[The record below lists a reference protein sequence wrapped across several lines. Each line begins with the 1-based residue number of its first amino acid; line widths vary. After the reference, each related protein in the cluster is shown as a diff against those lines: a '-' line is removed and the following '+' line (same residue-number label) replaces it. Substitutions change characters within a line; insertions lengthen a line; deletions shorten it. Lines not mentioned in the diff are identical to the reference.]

1 MTQKNKYRVIAEFT
15 GKYSITVMC
24 KFLSVPR
31 SSYYY
36 WLKNKDCE
44 DKDASLVESIRE
56 GQRASC
62 GTYGYR
68 RMTIWLNRV
77 YGIIV
82 NSKRVRRVMKEAGLQ
97 SVVRKK
103 KKFKKDQGAV
113 YKYDNLLARNF
124 YSSRPND
131 KMVTD
136 ITYIST
142 GRGKVFLSMV
152 KDLFDNSIRGYC
164 VSRNNDLKLVADT
177 LRETFTNIKTNND
190 KPVLL
195 HSDQGFQ
202 YTSKLYERLTSQYG
216 ITPSMSRKGNC
227 FDNAAAENFFSHL
240 KSELINRVKLKD
252 YEEAKKAI
260 DDYIRYY
267 NNKRIQVKL
276 KMAPL
281 EYRSHFERV

>member
-190 KPVLL
+190 KPILL

-267 NNKRIQVKL
+267 NNERIQVKL

-281 EYRSHFERV
+281 EYRSHFEP

>member
-82 NSKRVRRVMKEAGLQ
+82 NSKRVTRVMKEAGLQ

-103 KKFKKDQGAV
+103 EKFKKDQGAV

-281 EYRSHFERV
+281 EYRSHFEP

>member
-1 MTQKNKYRVIAEFT
+1 
-15 GKYSITVMC
+15 MC

-103 KKFKKDQGAV
+103 KKVKKEQGAV
-113 YKYDNLLARNF
+113 YKYDNLMARKF
-124 YSSRPND
+124 YSSRKND
-131 KMVTD
+131 KMVTE

-142 GRGKVFLSMV
+142 CRGKVCLSMV

-190 KPVLL
+190 KPILL

-227 FDNAAAENFFSHL
+227 FDNAAAENFLSHL

-252 YEEAKKAI
+252 YEEAKTAI
-260 DDYIRYY
+260 DASIRY
-267 NNKRIQVKL
+267 
-276 KMAPL
+276 
-281 EYRSHFERV
+281 

>member
-177 LRETFTNIKTNND
+177 LRETFTNIKTNNG

-216 ITPSMSRKGNC
+216 ITPSMSRKG
-227 FDNAAAENFFSHL
+227 NAAAENFFSHL

-281 EYRSHFERV
+281 EYRSHFEP

>member
-227 FDNAAAENFFSHL
+227 FDNAAAEKFFSHL
-240 KSELINRVKLKD
+240 KSEVINTVKLKD

-281 EYRSHFERV
+281 EYRSHFEP

>member
-36 WLKNKDCE
+36 WLKNNKDCE

-177 LRETFTNIKTNND
+177 LRETFTNIKTDND

-281 EYRSHFERV
+281 EYRSHFEP

>member
-82 NSKRVRRVMKEAGLQ
+82 NSKRVRRVMKEVGLQ

-281 EYRSHFERV
+281 EYRSHFEP

>member
-82 NSKRVRRVMKEAGLQ
+82 NSKRVRRIMKEAGLQ

-177 LRETFTNIKTNND
+177 LRETFTNIKTDND

-281 EYRSHFERV
+281 EYRSHFEP

>member
-36 WLKNKDCE
+36 WLKNNKDCE

-281 EYRSHFERV
+281 EYRSHFEP

>member
-82 NSKRVRRVMKEAGLQ
+82 NSKRVRRVMKKAGLQ

-267 NNKRIQVKL
+267 NNERIQVKL

-281 EYRSHFERV
+281 EYRSHFEP

>member
-24 KFLSVPR
+24 KFLSLPR

-177 LRETFTNIKTNND
+177 LRETFTNIKTHND

-281 EYRSHFERV
+281 EYRSHFEP

>member
-1 MTQKNKYRVIAEFT
+1 MTQKNKNRVIAEFT

-177 LRETFTNIKTNND
+177 LRETFTNIKTNNG

-267 NNKRIQVKL
+267 NNERIQVKL

-281 EYRSHFERV
+281 EYRSHFEP

>member
-56 GQRASC
+56 GQHASC

-82 NSKRVRRVMKEAGLQ
+82 NSKRVRRIMKEAGLQ

-267 NNKRIQVKL
+267 NNERIQVKL

-281 EYRSHFERV
+281 EYRSHFEP

>member
-177 LRETFTNIKTNND
+177 LRETFTNIKTDND

-267 NNKRIQVKL
+267 NNERIQVKL

-281 EYRSHFERV
+281 EYRSHFEP

>member
-190 KPVLL
+190 KPILL

-281 EYRSHFERV
+281 EYRSHFEP

>member
-56 GQRASC
+56 GQHASC

-177 LRETFTNIKTNND
+177 LRETFTNIKTDND

-281 EYRSHFERV
+281 EYRSHFEP

>member
-15 GKYSITVMC
+15 GKYSITGMC

-177 LRETFTNIKTNND
+177 LRETFTNIKTDND

-281 EYRSHFERV
+281 EYRSHFEP

>member
-82 NSKRVRRVMKEAGLQ
+82 NSKRVRRIMKEAGLQ

-177 LRETFTNIKTNND
+177 LRETFTNIKTDND

-267 NNKRIQVKL
+267 NNERIQVKL

-281 EYRSHFERV
+281 EYRSHFEP

>member
-82 NSKRVRRVMKEAGLQ
+82 NSKRVRRVMKKAGLQ

-103 KKFKKDQGAV
+103 KKFKKDQGSV

-177 LRETFTNIKTNND
+177 LRETFTNIKTDND

-281 EYRSHFERV
+281 EYRSHFEP

>member
-177 LRETFTNIKTNND
+177 LRETFINIKTNND
-190 KPVLL
+190 KPILL

-267 NNKRIQVKL
+267 NNERIQVKL

-281 EYRSHFERV
+281 EYRSHFEP

>member
-1 MTQKNKYRVIAEFT
+1 MTQKNKYRAIAEFT

-56 GQRASC
+56 GQHASC

-82 NSKRVRRVMKEAGLQ
+82 NSKRVRRIMKEAGLQ

-281 EYRSHFERV
+281 EYRSHFEP

>member
-82 NSKRVRRVMKEAGLQ
+82 NSKRVRRVMKKAGLQ

-103 KKFKKDQGAV
+103 KKFKKDKGAV

-177 LRETFTNIKTNND
+177 LRETFTNIKTDND

-267 NNKRIQVKL
+267 NNERIQVKL

-281 EYRSHFERV
+281 EYRSHFEP

>member
-62 GTYGYR
+62 GTQSSAAL
-68 RMTIWLNRV
+68 TIWLNRV

-82 NSKRVRRVMKEAGLQ
+82 NSKRVRRVMKKAGLQ

-281 EYRSHFERV
+281 EYRSHFEP

>member
-1 MTQKNKYRVIAEFT
+1 
-15 GKYSITVMC
+15 MC

-177 LRETFTNIKTNND
+177 LRETFTNIKTNNG

-281 EYRSHFERV
+281 EYRSHFEP

>member
-82 NSKRVRRVMKEAGLQ
+82 NSKRVRRIMKEAGLQ

-281 EYRSHFERV
+281 EYRSHFEP

>member
-177 LRETFTNIKTNND
+177 LRGTFINIKTNND
-190 KPVLL
+190 KPILL

-281 EYRSHFERV
+281 EYRSHFEP

>member
-36 WLKNKDCE
+36 WLKNNKDCE

-267 NNKRIQVKL
+267 NNERIQVKL

-281 EYRSHFERV
+281 EYRSHFEP

>member
-44 DKDASLVESIRE
+44 DKDASLVEPIRE

-281 EYRSHFERV
+281 EYRSHFEP

>member
-36 WLKNKDCE
+36 RLKNKDCE

-281 EYRSHFERV
+281 EYRSHFEP

>member
-82 NSKRVRRVMKEAGLQ
+82 NSKRVRRVMKKAGLQ

-164 VSRNNDLKLVADT
+164 VSRNK
-177 LRETFTNIKTNND
+177 RF
-190 KPVLL
+190 
-195 HSDQGFQ
+195 
-202 YTSKLYERLTSQYG
+202 
-216 ITPSMSRKGNC
+216 
-227 FDNAAAENFFSHL
+227 
-240 KSELINRVKLKD
+240 
-252 YEEAKKAI
+252 KAG
-260 DDYIRYY
+260 
-267 NNKRIQVKL
+267 
-276 KMAPL
+276 
-281 EYRSHFERV
+281 S

>member
-56 GQRASC
+56 GQHASC

-82 NSKRVRRVMKEAGLQ
+82 NSKRVRRIMKEAGLQ

-177 LRETFTNIKTNND
+177 LRETFINIKTNND

-281 EYRSHFERV
+281 EYRSHFEP

>member
-195 HSDQGFQ
+195 HSAQGFQ

-281 EYRSHFERV
+281 EYRSHFEP

>member
-15 GKYSITVMC
+15 VKYSITVMC
-24 KFLSVPR
+24 KLLSVPR

-281 EYRSHFERV
+281 EYRSHFEP

>member
-56 GQRASC
+56 GQHASC

-82 NSKRVRRVMKEAGLQ
+82 NSKRVRRIMKEAGLQ

-177 LRETFTNIKTNND
+177 LRETFINIKTNND
-190 KPVLL
+190 KPILL

-281 EYRSHFERV
+281 EYRSHFEP

>member
-56 GQRASC
+56 GQHASC

-82 NSKRVRRVMKEAGLQ
+82 NSKRVRRIMKEAGLQ

-177 LRETFTNIKTNND
+177 LRETFINIKTNND
-190 KPVLL
+190 KPILL

-267 NNKRIQVKL
+267 NNERIQVKL

-281 EYRSHFERV
+281 EYRSHFEP

>member
-82 NSKRVRRVMKEAGLQ
+82 NSKRVRRVMKKAGLQ

-177 LRETFTNIKTNND
+177 LRETFTNIKTDND

-267 NNKRIQVKL
+267 NNERIQVKL

-281 EYRSHFERV
+281 EYRSHFEP

>member
-56 GQRASC
+56 GQHASC

-177 LRETFTNIKTNND
+177 LRETFTNIKTDND

-267 NNKRIQVKL
+267 NNERIQVKL

-281 EYRSHFERV
+281 EYRSHFEP